1 MRYYSCF
8 KCMQKGFFA
17 IQKLM
22 FKDKTILITGAAS
35 GLGRAWAQGFSADGA
50 TVIAADINGEGLV
63 EVPAALRI
71 TVDVS
76 KADDVERMIATT
88 VKQTGR
94 IDILFNN
101 AGLGFNKRL
110 ENSELGDFEQH
121 VAVHLFA
128 MVNAMRAAI
137 PHMRAQNFGRIIN
150 TISRNAEYDTI
161 GTSAYAA
168 AKAGMWAASRVA
180 AAELS
185 DTNILINM
193 LIPGPTR
200 TAIWGKDMAHFQ
212 EPPATYPTARMLASF
227 AKGGPSG
234 KVFWNEAEYPMFQE
248 GN

>member
-1 MRYYSCF
+1 MR
-8 KCMQKGFFA
+8 KGFFA
-17 IQKLM
+17 LQKLM

-50 TVIAADINGEGLV
+50 TVVAADINGEGLA
-63 EVPAALRI
+63 EVPASLRL
-71 TVDVS
+71 TLDVR
-76 KADDVERMIATT
+76 KANNVERMIATT

-101 AGLGFNKRL
+101 AGLGFNTRL
-110 ENSELGDFEQH
+110 ENSALGDFEQH

-150 TISRNAEYDTI
+150 TISRNAEYDTV

-168 AKAGMWAASRVA
+168 AKAGMWAASRVV
-180 AAELS
+180 AAELH

-212 EPPATYPTARMLASF
+212 EPSATYPTAKMLASF
-227 AKGGPSG
+227 AEGGPSG
-234 KVFWNEAEYPMFQE
+234 KVYWNETEYPMFQE

>member
-1 MRYYSCF
+1 MGYYSFF

-50 TVIAADINGEGLV
+50 TVIAADISGEGLV

-76 KADDVERMIATT
+76 KAEDVERMIATT

-94 IDILFNN
+94 IDVLFNN

-110 ENSELGDFEQH
+110 ENSEQGDFEHH

-150 TISRNAEYDTI
+150 TISRNAEYDTV

-185 DTNILINM
+185 DKNILINM

-212 EPPATYPTARMLASF
+212 EPSATYPTARMLASF
-227 AKGGPSG
+227 AKGGPTG
-234 KVFWNEAEYPMFQE
+234 KVFWDEAEYPMFQE